1 MAEDNKTFS
10 ISKRITSL
18 YKIHSCSQGIV
29 NLKFYFYVHLIIENK
44 SQKFYQSWY

>member
-10 ISKRITSL
+10 VSKNRITLL
-18 YKIHSCSQGIV
+18 YKIHSCPQGIV

-44 SQKFYQSWY
+44 FQKFYQS